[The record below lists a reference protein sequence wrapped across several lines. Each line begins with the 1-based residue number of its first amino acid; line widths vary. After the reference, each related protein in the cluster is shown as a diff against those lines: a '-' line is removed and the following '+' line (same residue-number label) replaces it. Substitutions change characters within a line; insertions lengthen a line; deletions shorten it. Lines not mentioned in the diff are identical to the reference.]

1 MLDQTASP
9 VHLVFPV
16 SDRMMMMLEE
26 LSYTIHYY
34 LGREGLK
41 GERGDYGT
49 PGRPGPMGETA
60 DAEKGDRGTDG
71 K

>member
-1 MLDQTASP
+1 MTLDQTASP
-9 VHLVFPV
+9 EHLVFLV
-16 SDRMMMMLEE
+16 SDRMMLEE
-26 LSYTIHYY
+26 LSYMICYY

-49 PGRPGPMGETA
+49 PGRPGPMGDTA